1 MALEAIRLLFKY
13 LPSAYKNGANDP
25 KAREKVHYAATMAG
39 MAFAN
44 SFLGVCHS
52 VAHQLGATC
61 HVPHGL
67 ANALRISHVIRYN
80 ATDVPLKQAIF
91 SQNKYPNSKWRYAR
105 IGDYLNLGRD
115 TEEEKVQKSI
125 AAVEELKREVDIP
138 STIQEALASQGM
150 SDDFFF
156 ARVEE
161 MADRAF
167 DHQCTGANPRYRLI
181 EDLRQVLLQAYS
193 HGDTSEV
200 DRVLTVA

>member
-1 MALEAIRLLFKY
+1 MLFKY

-25 KAREKVHYAATMAG
+25 KAREKVHYAATIAG

-67 ANALRISHVIRYN
+67 ANALMISHVIRYN
-80 ATDVPLKQAIF
+80 ATDVPFKQAIF

-105 IGDYLNLGRD
+105 IADYLNLGGD
-115 TEEEKVQKSI
+115 TEEEKVEKLI
-125 AAVEELKREVDIP
+125 AAVEDLKREVDIP
-138 STIQEALASQGM
+138 STIQEAIASQGM

-167 DHQCTGANPRYRLI
+167 DDQCTGANPRYPLI
-181 EDLRQVLLQAYS
+181 EDLKQLLLQAYS

-200 DRVLTVA
+200 DRVLTVV